1 MRCLI
6 LVDSAFAARERTLIA
21 RLGVALADEGV
32 RVKLALPTG
41 SRGLAGIELL
51 GEPLRFRPHGL
62 VITRTARARRLV
74 EQVQDDV
81 PGEGPWVVHVFGGA
95 LWTFAVEVAAQLGA
109 PAVLEVWRS
118 GLCDRARSFR
128 ASEQTPILFLAPD
141 RTIER
146 RILADGAHA
155 AVRLARWGGYV
166 PGEPVRSLRNAAEPT
181 IMIIGNGNDGPSFT
195 AAFEGAARLTTDER
209 RPLIF
214 VDAEGARKAGIWRRA
229 RELGMLD
236 RVTLVDRMEDRRDL
250 VLRGDIIA
258 HPERLHEHRTLVLDA
273 MGAGVPLLAG
283 ADDQVEAFVDARTCI
298 TVAKPDADAW
308 ASAFE
313 MIVADPEGARAL
325 GESAREF
332 IRDGRRFSG
341 YAAAVHDAYEWLTS
355 ADAVPFPASSS
366 DAPRTR

>member
-1 MRCLI
+1 MRALI
-6 LVDSAFAARERTLIA
+6 LVDAAFAARERTLIA

-32 RVKLALPTG
+32 RVIIGLPAGSSAL
-41 SRGLAGIELL
+41 SGIELL
-51 GEPLRFRPHGL
+51 GEPLQFRAQGL
-62 VITRTARARRLV
+62 ALTRAARARRLV
-74 EQVQDDV
+74 EQAHERA
-81 PGEGPWVVHVFGGA
+81 PGDSPWVVHAFGGA
-95 LWTFAVEVAAQLGA
+95 LWNYAVEVASQLGA

-128 ASEQTPILFLAPD
+128 GSDGTPILFLAPD

-146 RILADGAHA
+146 KILADGATA
-155 AVRLARWGGYV
+155 GVRLARWGGYV
-166 PGEPVRSLRNAAEPT
+166 PGAPVRALRNPAEPSV
-181 IMIIGNGNDGPSFT
+181 MILGNGNDARSFL
-195 AAFEGAARLTTDER
+195 AAFEGAARTATDER

-214 VDAEGARKAGIWRRA
+214 LDSEGARKAGAWARA

-273 MGAGVPLLAG
+273 MGAGVPVIAG
-283 ADDQVEAFVDARTCI
+283 ADEEVEALIDARTC
-298 TVAKPDADAW
+298 VVVSKPDADSW

-313 MIVADPEGARAL
+313 MIVNDPEGARAL

-355 ADAVPFPASSS
+355 ADAVPFAGRS
-366 DAPRTR
+366 A